1 MDATVRACASLFHG
15 VFAHCIPGAYSKV
28 DQKKPSV
35 DRCGFLFSSFPLSSS
50 QRFFQ
55 MKQSQMNREFNVWEL
70 RLGRE
75 DENFKRVYIAGIF
88 LLFKNTMVN
97 RHALRDRI
105 EIFREIKL
113 VHYS

>member
-1 MDATVRACASLFHG
+1 
-15 VFAHCIPGAYSKV
+15 
-28 DQKKPSV
+28 
-35 DRCGFLFSSFPLSSS
+35 
-50 QRFFQ
+50 
-55 MKQSQMNREFNVWEL
+55 MNREFNVWEL

>member
-1 MDATVRACASLFHG
+1 
-15 VFAHCIPGAYSKV
+15 
-28 DQKKPSV
+28 
-35 DRCGFLFSSFPLSSS
+35 
-50 QRFFQ
+50 
-55 MKQSQMNREFNVWEL
+55 MNREFNVWEL

-75 DENFKRVYIAGIF
+75 DEHFKICLYCRNIF

-97 RHALRDRI
+97 RHAVRDRI

>member
-50 QRFFQ
+50 RNDAIFFQ

-75 DENFKRVYIAGIF
+75 DEHFKRVYIAGIYF
-88 LLFKNTMVN
+88 YYSKIRWLIGTLY
-97 RHALRDRI
+97 AI
-105 EIFREIKL
+105 E
-113 VHYS
+113 